1 MKRQSTDL
9 EKIFS
14 KDGTNKEFI
23 SKIYKQFNIKKKK
36 EKQEEDSINIS
47 PNRHT
52 DSQQA
57 HEKMLNIANYIK
69 YPTVE

>member
-57 HEKMLNIANYIK
+57 HEKMLNIANYI
-69 YPTVE
+69 

>member
-1 MKRQSTDL
+1 MLPTSNSFPKYTSSSIL
-9 EKIFS
+9 
-14 KDGTNKEFI
+14 
-23 SKIYKQFNIKKKK
+23 KKK

-57 HEKMLNIANYIK
+57 HEKMFNIANYIK
-69 YPTVE
+69 SPTVE